1 MYSYKFKASRHVFQ
15 ADLKPRGT
23 CSSTRSDEVPKLRAP
38 SAASIRSVKCLQ
50 DRVKC
55 LTDRVKCL
63 TDRVKCL
70 TDRVKRLT
78 DRDVSRTASNVSRTV
93 SKVSGM
99 SHRPWPLV
107 ALYLSLTPARGS
119 PRTASSSSITSG
131 KDRRP
136 SPSSP
141 PHGIPDRA
149 LPPPQT
155 LPPPHSGLGTH
166 GSMSKTPLHTCNEW
180 RWGLTPP

>member
-63 TDRVKCL
+63 TDRVK
-70 TDRVKRLT
+70 
-78 DRDVSRTASNVSRTV
+78 
-93 SKVSGM
+93 
-99 SHRPWPLV
+99 
-107 ALYLSLTPARGS
+107 
-119 PRTASSSSITSG
+119 
-131 KDRRP
+131 
-136 SPSSP
+136 
-141 PHGIPDRA
+141 
-149 LPPPQT
+149 
-155 LPPPHSGLGTH
+155 
-166 GSMSKTPLHTCNEW
+166 
-180 RWGLTPP
+180 